1 MIFECIYWPQTIK
14 QIIDFQNKYLF
25 KLILNAL
32 KLIFLYL
39 SWIQAAEAG
48 WEREAFNGATEEE
61 NGERGT
67 ENGEKR
73 AEDCCQAFITLIQ
86 HYRHSKQQQNN
97 CSYYIWP
104 GFVLPAT
111 LLSSPLWDIFLVH
124 QPSWGF
130 LDCWFLQVFF
140 LYWTEH
146 GTNNRPF
153 CLFLSY
159 CDCSYRALDE
169 RRKKMFF
176 FLSVF
181 ITLEWFC
188 QENCQLSNS
197 VHFWF
202 CFFFAS
208 HLFFFLNVLCLCF
221 KHWTISI
228 FQKSQIN
235 TTLGFCSQHSI

>member
-1 MIFECIYWPQTIK
+1 M
-14 QIIDFQNKYLF
+14 
-25 KLILNAL
+25 

-67 ENGEKR
+67 ENDEKR

-111 LLSSPLWDIFLVH
+111 LLSSPLWDICLVH
-124 QPSWGF
+124 QPSWGI
-130 LDCWFLQVFF
+130 LVCWFLQVFF

-146 GTNNRPF
+146 GTWNMALLF
-153 CLFLSY
+153 IFELLWLFLL
-159 CDCSYRALDE
+159 CAQW
-169 RRKKMFF
+169 KKKKKQCL

-202 CFFFAS
+202 FFFAS
-208 HLFFFLNVLCLCF
+208 HLFFFLKVLCLCF
-221 KHWTISI
+221 KHWTSPEMGDVSI
-228 FQKSQIN
+228 FQKNQIN
-235 TTLGFCSQHSI
+235 TTLGFCSPHSI

>member
-1 MIFECIYWPQTIK
+1 MICECIYWPQTIK

-25 KLILNAL
+25 KLIINAM

-111 LLSSPLWDIFLVH
+111 LLSSPLWDICLVH
-124 QPSWGF
+124 QPSWGI
-130 LDCWFLQVFF
+130 LVCWFLQVFF

-146 GTNNRPF
+146 GTWPF

-159 CDCSYRALDE
+159 CDYSYCALNE
-169 RRKKMFF
+169 RRKKNQMSFSVSIYNTWMILSRKF
-176 FLSVF
+176 SAKEFRSFLIFLFCLPPVFLLKSLVSV
-181 ITLEWFC
+181 L
-188 QENCQLSNS
+188 
-197 VHFWF
+197 
-202 CFFFAS
+202 
-208 HLFFFLNVLCLCF
+208 
-221 KHWTISI
+221 
-228 FQKSQIN
+228 
-235 TTLGFCSQHSI
+235 

>member
-1 MIFECIYWPQTIK
+1 MICECIYWPQTIK

-25 KLILNAL
+25 KLILNAM

-111 LLSSPLWDIFLVH
+111 LLSSPLWDICLVH
-124 QPSWGF
+124 QPSWGI
-130 LDCWFLQVFF
+130 LVCWFLQVFF
-140 LYWTEH
+140 SYWTEH
-146 GTNNRPF
+146 GSWNMALLF
-153 CLFLSY
+153 IFELLWLFLLCAQWKKKKKPMSFSVSIY
-159 CDCSYRALDE
+159 NTWMILS
-169 RRKKMFF
+169 RKFSAK
-176 FLSVF
+176 
-181 ITLEWFC
+181 
-188 QENCQLSNS
+188 
-197 VHFWF
+197 
-202 CFFFAS
+202 
-208 HLFFFLNVLCLCF
+208 
-221 KHWTISI
+221 
-228 FQKSQIN
+228 
-235 TTLGFCSQHSI
+235 